1 MLIRGICVIRGSSV
15 FDIMTSF
22 VKRRIRNASLLLL
35 VLAGICWWAC
45 ARERSLGSS
54 AFGTGYLLL
63 GAILFLALYNV
74 RKKLPSLPLGTSAAW
89 MQWHIYVGIGTV
101 GVFALH
107 ARTAWPSGY
116 LDACLMVVYLLTVGS
131 GLLGLFLTRTIP
143 AQLARVSE
151 EVVYERIPAYRRQIR
166 QQADGVV
173 LEAVTASGATTLAD
187 FYSGRLFAFFWL
199 PRGWRYLLRP
209 TTTLRRAL
217 MREMQDIRRYLS
229 EPEQTGCEHLF
240 TLVRRKD
247 DLDFHDARQKA
258 LKLWL
263 FAHIGLT
270 YALVLLTMLHGVLAH
285 AFYGGAL

>member
-1 MLIRGICVIRGSSV
+1 
-15 FDIMTSF
+15 MTSF
-22 VKRRIRNASLLLL
+22 VKRRIRNVSLLLL
-35 VLAGICWWAC
+35 ALAGMWLWV
-45 ARERSLGSS
+45 RLQESNLGSS

-63 GAILFLALYNV
+63 GTIFFLAAYNV
-74 RKKLPSLPLGTSAAW
+74 RKKLPSLPLGTSGAW
-89 MQWHIYVGIGTV
+89 MQWHIYVGVGTV
-101 GVFALH
+101 AVFALH

-131 GLLGLFLTRTIP
+131 GLWGLYLTRTIP
-143 AQLARVSE
+143 AQLARVSD

-166 QQADGVV
+166 QQVDGVV

-187 FYSGRLFAFFWL
+187 FYAARLFGFFRL

-209 TTTLRRAL
+209 TSTLRRGL
-217 MREMQDIRRYLS
+217 MREMQDLRRYLS
-229 EPEQTGCEHLF
+229 EPEQTGCERLF

-247 DLDFHDARQKA
+247 DLDFHEARQKV

-270 YALVLLTMLHGVLAH
+270 YALVLLAVLHGVLAH
-285 AFYGGAL
+285 AFHGGAL